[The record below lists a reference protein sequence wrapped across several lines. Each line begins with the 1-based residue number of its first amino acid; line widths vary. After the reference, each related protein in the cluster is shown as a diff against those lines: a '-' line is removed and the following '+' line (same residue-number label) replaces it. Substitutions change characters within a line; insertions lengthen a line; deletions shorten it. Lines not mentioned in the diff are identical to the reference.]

1 MKQKTTARDLMTLT
15 FLRLGSGHTLREAL
29 GILLDPQAPE
39 SAPRVLIVLNPD
51 GTFAGTLST
60 RFLLRAL
67 VPEWVEREDV
77 SPEEGAPGR
86 GMYGKGTSG
95 NKPLGTTPPE
105 EEADYGERLL
115 HSMQERLNIKVGQA
129 MNPHV
134 PTVAPGECLPR
145 LIELIHTKRLDCL
158 PVLDNG
164 RVVGVVYVASIFN
177 AAAQLALQAHHT

>member
-1 MKQKTTARDLMTLT
+1 MKQKIAARDLMTLT

-67 VPEWVEREDV
+67 VPEWVEREDE
-77 SPEEGAPGR
+77 SPEKETPG
-86 GMYGKGTSG
+86 G
-95 NKPLGTTPPE
+95 NPLE
-105 EEADYGERLL
+105 EEADYGKRLL
-115 HSMQERLNIKVGQA
+115 HSMQERLNLKVGQA
-129 MNPHV
+129 MNPDV
-134 PTVAPGECLPR
+134 PTVGPGECLPR

-164 RVVGVVYVASIFN
+164 RVVGVVYVADIFN
-177 AAAQLALQAHHT
+177 AAAQLALQAHHG